1 MLALAEYWN
10 DLGHVLSFIC
20 LSSFLMESSDFVML
34 VSKET
39 VYVFPFSVG
48 PSVFREFFGL
58 AALFHVLVVFLV
70 SRFKLW
76 CWRACSECQIRCCTG
91 CPARLYQVYL
101 LVFLVFPKDLYLS
114 LPLTPTVW
122 GIVVVLRCLLT
133 LSMVFDN
140 GLCGLQQDRQF
151 RFCANLFSCYLLRT
165 VICGRMVEEILSTIP
180 IKLLVDD
187 AS

>member
-1 MLALAEYWN
+1 MKLCSASSLIRFISFTNVSSGGMLALAKYWN

-70 SRFKLW
+70 SRFKL
-76 CWRACSECQIRCCTG
+76 
-91 CPARLYQVYL
+91 
-101 LVFLVFPKDLYLS
+101 
-114 LPLTPTVW
+114 
-122 GIVVVLRCLLT
+122 
-133 LSMVFDN
+133 
-140 GLCGLQQDRQF
+140 
-151 RFCANLFSCYLLRT
+151 
-165 VICGRMVEEILSTIP
+165 
-180 IKLLVDD
+180 
-187 AS
+187 